1 MEAGSTPSNSP
12 TFSDQRFSRQH
23 RLLTPAEFKA
33 VFDHNHYKASHK
45 HLLLL
50 ARKRAE
56 PAHDGIH
63 DGIHDGTGVEALRP
77 PVARLGLVIA
87 KKHVRRAVDRNRV
100 KRQLRDSF
108 RLHKQNLIGLDI
120 VALARP
126 GLGALDNTALR
137 AMIDAQWTRLLKQ
150 QQKAGV

>member
-50 ARKRAE
+50 ARKRAA
-56 PAHDGIH
+56 PAHNGIR
-63 DGIHDGTGVEALRP
+63 DSIDVDTLRP

-108 RLHKQNLIGLDI
+108 RLHKQDLIGLDI

-126 GLGALDNTALR
+126 GLGALDNAALR

-150 QQKAGV
+150 QQKAEI

>member
-1 MEAGSTPSNSP
+1 
-12 TFSDQRFSRQH
+12 
-23 RLLTPAEFKA
+23 
-33 VFDHNHYKASHK
+33 
-45 HLLLL
+45 LL